1 MQGRRKRK
9 ILDHVEIKRAIR
21 RITFEILEKNKG
33 PGDLVIIGIPEPGPF
48 IAERIRGQIR
58 DVEGADV
65 LTGSLD
71 ITFYRDDIDDNPR
84 PLPKVTD
91 LPFSVRGKTVV
102 LVDDVLFTGR
112 TIRAALD
119 ALVDHG
125 RPARVQLAVLV
136 DRGHRELP
144 IRADFVGRN
153 IPTGKHEDIRVQ
165 LKEMG
170 ADEDLVYITE
180 GEILSDLRS
189 EDDRQQQSPD
199 RS

>member
-1 MQGRRKRK
+1 MQGRRKRR
-9 ILDHVEIKRAIR
+9 ILDHVEIERAIR
-21 RITFEILEKNKG
+21 RIAFEILEKNKG

-48 IAERIRGQIR
+48 IAERIREQIR
-58 DVEGADV
+58 EVEGADV
-65 LTGSLD
+65 PTGSLD
-71 ITFYRDDIDDNPR
+71 ITFYRDDMDDNPR
-84 PLPKVTD
+84 PLPKVTN
-91 LPFSVRGKTVV
+91 LPFRVREKTVV

-112 TIRAALD
+112 TVRAALD

-153 IPTGKHEDIRVQ
+153 IPTGKHEDIIVQ

-170 ADEDLVYITE
+170 AEEDLVYITE
-180 GEILSDLRS
+180 GEIVS
-189 EDDRQQQSPD
+189 
-199 RS
+199 